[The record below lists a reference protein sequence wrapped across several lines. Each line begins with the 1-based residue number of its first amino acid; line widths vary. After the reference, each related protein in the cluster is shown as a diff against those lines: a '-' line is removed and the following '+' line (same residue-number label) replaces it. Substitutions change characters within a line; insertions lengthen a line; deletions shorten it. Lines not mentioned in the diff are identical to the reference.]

1 LAQALAGVQQQRTQ
15 LDALNAQG
23 AAGLGAGLGSAVSTI
38 GQSIF
43 GPESVFAQNT
53 PQGRQLAFTR
63 GAFEQGKEQLVAGGM
78 PEDQAHQKMVAQYQ
92 QGAADLL
99 KTYADTDLA
108 KAATETSKQRGKLLG
123 AQATDLE
130 ETRESRL
137 SEQQERARG
146 LQLANALTQGVIEG
160 QISLENAKAK
170 LATDLA
176 TSPKALD
183 AALAELD
190 ARVAKAEEVTL
201 TKDARIKAAN
211 AELLAAESTAS
222 VTKALND
229 LREQDMQTIFEVE
242 LDKAIADK
250 DKVLAETEHI
260 KDLRIFTQRQLDQ
273 VDRDLAAKIVQA
285 KANHDIKSQQNII
298 SSRASLVQGY
308 AQLVAPLVRMQM
320 DAQARGQE
328 LPYEIQQMNKE
339 IFDKAKEGLVNA
351 INDLLINTVEGYEVS
366 QTGVGRTRKVG
377 TGDNSAGFDEADR
390 RIAPGAQGR

>member
-1 LAQALAGVQQQRTQ
+1 
-15 LDALNAQG
+15 
-23 AAGLGAGLGSAVSTI
+23 
-38 GQSIF
+38 
-43 GPESVFAQNT
+43 
-53 PQGRQLAFTR
+53 
-63 GAFEQGKEQLVAGGM
+63 
-78 PEDQAHQKMVAQYQ
+78 
-92 QGAADLL
+92 
-99 KTYADTDLA
+99 
-108 KAATETSKQRGKLLG
+108 
-123 AQATDLE
+123 
-130 ETRESRL
+130 
-137 SEQQERARG
+137 
-146 LQLANALTQGVIEG
+146 
-160 QISLENAKAK
+160 
-170 LATDLA
+170 
-176 TSPKALD
+176 
-183 AALAELD
+183 
-190 ARVAKAEEVTL
+190 
-201 TKDARIKAAN
+201 
-211 AELLAAESTAS
+211 